1 LKPQQIVV
9 FKDAGAEAE
18 DVRRLVPRLM
28 INEANTA
35 EFLKIKIPTRTS
47 FPNRLCFYKRFRL
60 GSTMTSTALNS
71 LARASSAYLRSAM
84 HQPIQWHEWGAEA
97 FAVAR
102 RENKPMLLDIGA
114 VWCHW
119 CHVMDRESYDDAE
132 IAAIVNQH
140 FIAVKVDRDE
150 RPDIDSRYQAAVQAV
165 SGQGGWPLTAFL
177 TPDGK
182 PFYGGTYFPPSDGYG
197 RPSFRRVLLSIANA
211 YAEKHG
217 DVVEQAKMVESAI
230 ALSESFAG
238 RSGRV
243 SAGVIATIQE
253 SAFKMFDPQHGG
265 FGQAPKF
272 PHPSALD
279 LLIERYAKSPP
290 YRKERDRMGHPD
302 SSESPDSSERN
313 ASLRNLITTT
323 LEHMARGGV
332 YDQLAGGFHRYS
344 VDERWVVPHFEKMC
358 YDNSELLKNY
368 VHAYQATGEEFFA
381 DVARDMIRWMD
392 EWLSD
397 RQRGGF
403 YASQDADISMDDDGD
418 YFTWTLDEARGV
430 LTKEEA
436 EAAALHYDINEVG
449 EMHHNPAKNV
459 LYVRAPVEEIARRMN
474 LAPERVRELLATAK
488 KKMYAARLQRPTP
501 YVDKTVYVG
510 WNSLCV
516 SAYLEAA
523 KVLNLAEAR
532 RFALKSLDRVLGEA
546 WKAGSEQKNL
556 AGEAPS
562 ATRTLLH
569 VVSYSDPKA
578 SHREVPGLLD
588 DYAFTALA
596 CLDAYEATADLSYFK
611 FARAIADAMIERF
624 YDATSGGFFD
634 SEPVAEGTSL
644 GVLATRRK
652 PLQDSPTPAGNPM
665 AAIALMRLHHY
676 TGDAAYRDKAELT
689 LETFAGVAEQFGIFA
704 ATYGIAVVHLVESPL
719 QVVVIAQ
726 DGDEDAAGELHAA
739 AVAAFAFNKSA
750 VRLAANQAAAENLPP
765 ALAATIPNL
774 PDLSRKPGSRK
785 SFAVLC
791 SGSACQPPVSDAA
804 DLRNAL
810 EAALHKN

>member
-1 LKPQQIVV
+1 MFGSEPGYTV
-9 FKDAGAEAE
+9 
-18 DVRRLVPRLM
+18 LM
-28 INEANTA
+28 TT
-35 EFLKIKIPTRTS
+35 TR
-47 FPNRLCFYKRFRL
+47 
-60 GSTMTSTALNS
+60 NS

-84 HQPIQWHEWGAEA
+84 HQPVQWREWGEDA
-97 FAVAR
+97 FAAAQR
-102 RENKPMLLDIGA
+102 DNKPMLLDIGA

-119 CHVMDRESYDDAE
+119 CHVMDRESYDDPE

-150 RPDIDSRYQAAVQAV
+150 RPDIDSRYQVAVQAV

-211 YAEKHG
+211 YLEKHG
-217 DVVEQAKMVESAI
+217 DVVEQAQMVENSI
-230 ALSESFAG
+230 AQSESFTSRG
-238 RSGRV
+238 GKVSRS
-243 SAGVIATIQE
+243 VIDAIQE
-253 SAFKMFDPQHGG
+253 SAFKMFDPVHGG

-279 LLIERYAKSPP
+279 LLIEQYARTRNEPSKN
-290 YRKERDRMGHPD
+290 ERTNNDD
-302 SSESPDSSERN
+302 
-313 ASLRNLITTT
+313 LRNVIVTT
-323 LEHMARGGV
+323 LEHMANGGV

-368 VHAYQATGEEFFA
+368 VHAYQATGSEFFA
-381 DVARDMIRWMD
+381 TVTRDIIRWMD

-397 RQRGGF
+397 RERAGF

-418 YFTWTLDEARGV
+418 YFTWTLAEARAV
-430 LTKEEA
+430 LTEEEA
-436 EAAALHYDINEVG
+436 RVAALYYDINEVG

-459 LYVRAPVEEIARRMN
+459 LYVAEHVEEIARRLSLSVERAKEI
-474 LAPERVRELLATAK
+474 LASAK
-488 KKMYAARLQRPTP
+488 KKMYAARLDRPTP

-523 KVLNLAEAR
+523 KVLGLDAAR
-532 RFALKSLDRVLGEA
+532 RFALRSLDRVLAQA
-546 WKAGSEQKNL
+546 WSVGAAGAPPSSTPAVSMKAT
-556 AGEAPS
+556 P
-562 ATRTLLH
+562 RLLH
-569 VVSYSDPKA
+569 VVAYSDPKA
-578 SHREVPGLLD
+578 EHREVAGLLD

-611 FARAIADAMIERF
+611 FAQAIADTMIAKF

-634 SEPVAEGTSL
+634 SEPPAEGKGL
-644 GVLATRRK
+644 GVLATQRK

-665 AAIALMRLHHY
+665 AAIALVRLHHY
-676 TGDAAYRDKAELT
+676 TGEAGYRDKAEKT
-689 LETFAGVAEQFGIFA
+689 LELFAGVAEQFGIFA
-704 ATYGIAVVHLVESPL
+704 ATYGIAVAHFLESPI
-719 QVVVIAQ
+719 QVVVIA
-726 DGDEDAAGELHAA
+726 GNASSEGGSAERGSAKGESRKRGPAESAAELQAA
-739 AVAAFAFNKSA
+739 ANAAFAFNKSTLRLTANEA
-750 VRLAANQAAAENLPP
+750 VPKNLPP
-765 ALAATIPNL
+765 ALAATIPHL
-774 PDLSRKPGSRK
+774 PQLESGE

-791 SGSACQPPVSDAA
+791 SGSSCQPPVSDAA
-804 DLRNAL
+804 ELKRQLERAL
-810 EAALHKN
+810 EREA